1 MTIDLLL
8 MILSL
13 YKVTEDWKLLG
24 LKLSSLMHV
33 LIRDQTIYFTM
44 YINPFLLSILRA
56 DILLEIQSTNSDLR
70 SVI

>member
-56 DILLEIQSTNSDLR
+56 DILLEIQFTNSDL
-70 SVI
+70 

>member
-56 DILLEIQSTNSDLR
+56 DILLEIQFTNSDLR